1 MPFLSYDYDATE
13 SCIMCI
19 YINDMLR
26 TNGRREAPIEDGEP
40 AGNIHIHINKLQHSC
55 SKIRVN
61 LVPIAIF
68 NSLSIF
74 SSINWFHVPFRH
86 VRPVVAYMRSQ

>member
-1 MPFLSYDYDATE
+1 M
-13 SCIMCI
+13 IMMQQKELYHVYI
-19 YINDMLR
+19 YTNDMLR

-61 LVPIAIF
+61 LVPIFLI
-68 NSLSIF
+68 
-74 SSINWFHVPFRH
+74 PFLFL
-86 VRPVVAYMRSQ
+86 Q

>member
-13 SCIMCI
+13 SCIRCI

-74 SSINWFHVPFRH
+74 L
-86 VRPVVAYMRSQ
+86 Q

>member
-1 MPFLSYDYDATE
+1 MRIICFSYYLVLHQKDACFILSVIQYDYDATE

-74 SSINWFHVPFRH
+74 L
-86 VRPVVAYMRSQ
+86 Q